1 MDRCFKHLEIAKAR
15 LAEMKSRLYLSRRL
29 STTERAMELGLL
41 QNPKTIKKGTARPY
55 PKSITLSQ
63 QGIGG
68 KKREAYLWSALIDKN
83 TAK

>member
-1 MDRCFKHLEIAKAR
+1 MFQAFRNSKGQTRRNEIEALSQSQTLDHGASDGAR
-15 LAEMKSRLYLSRRL
+15 LTFK
-29 STTERAMELGLL
+29 T
-41 QNPKTIKKGTARPY
+41 PKTIKKGTARPY

>member
-41 QNPKTIKKGTARPY
+41 SKPQNNKERNRPAIPQKY
-55 PKSITLSQ
+55 HAQPTRYWRKETG
-63 QGIGG
+63 GISLE
-68 KKREAYLWSALIDKN
+68 RPN
-83 TAK
+83 R